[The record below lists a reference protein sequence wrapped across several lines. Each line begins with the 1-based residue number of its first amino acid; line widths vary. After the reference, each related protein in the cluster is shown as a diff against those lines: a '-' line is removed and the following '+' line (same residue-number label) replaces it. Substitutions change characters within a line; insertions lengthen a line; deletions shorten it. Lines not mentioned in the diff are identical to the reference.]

1 MKEISKSVEAVA
13 TAEGTFAQ
21 IFEDLDKTGTNMDEM
36 IKMMGDVNDVASS
49 VAAISEEQSAS
60 AQEVF
65 STVGDL
71 TNSARQVAEQSKD
84 LDESANHVSN
94 SANEITK
101 SISVF
106 KID

>member
-1 MKEISKSVEAVA
+1 M
-13 TAEGTFAQ
+13 
-21 IFEDLDKTGTNMDEM
+21 
-36 IKMMGDVNDVASS
+36 
-49 VAAISEEQSAS
+49 
-60 AQEVF
+60 
-65 STVGDL
+65 VGYL
-71 TNSARQVAEQSKD
+71 SCSARQVAEQSKD